1 MFRIDRSES
10 NPNRISIFTGE
21 TCNLACTLCA
31 PDASSRWQD
40 ELKQYPEP
48 HPDAL
53 SNSDTDTVD
62 FTNAVSITFGGGE
75 PVLNK
80 STLPLLKLVDS
91 NTMVLMHFNC
101 TVLPSQKLLDECAR
115 FSNIEFILSI
125 DDTEERF
132 ELLRYPAKW
141 NKAVDN
147 VKWMVEH
154 CPPNIKFS
162 VNTVISKL
170 NEHTYHNV
178 EAWAE
183 ATIPKDRLHYCST
196 NESNGVLNRYSK
208 TNTFNHV
215 NEAKWL
221 DKLDQRRNTNWRQ
234 VFPLATIS

>member
-1 MFRIDRSES
+1 MFRIDRTES

-21 TCNLACTLCA
+21 ICNLACTLCA
-31 PDASSRWQD
+31 PDASSRWQQ
-40 ELKQYPEP
+40 ELKQYTEP
-48 HPDAL
+48 HPDTIYNA
-53 SNSDTDTVD
+53 DTVD
-62 FTNAVSITFGGGE
+62 FTDAVSITFGGGE

-80 STLPLLKLVDS
+80 STLPLLKRVDS
-91 NTMVLMHFNC
+91 NAMVMMHFNC
-101 TVLPSQKLLDECAR
+101 TVLPSQNLLDECAR

-141 NKAVDN
+141 NKVVAN
-147 VKWMVEH
+147 VTWMVRH

-183 ATIPKDRLHYCST
+183 SIIPKDRLHYCGT
-196 NESNGVLNRYSK
+196 NESNGLLNRYNK
-208 TNTFNHV
+208 TNNFKDLT
-215 NEAKWL
+215 EAQWL
-221 DKLDQRRNTNWRQ
+221 DNLDEIRNTDWRQ
-234 VFPLATIS
+234 VFPLAVIS